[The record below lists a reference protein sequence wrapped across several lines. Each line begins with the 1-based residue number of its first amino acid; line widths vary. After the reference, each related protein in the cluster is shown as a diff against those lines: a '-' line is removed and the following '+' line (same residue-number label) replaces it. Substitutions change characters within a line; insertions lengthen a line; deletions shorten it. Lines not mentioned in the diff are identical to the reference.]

1 MRGYDTQPLVKSL
14 RGFET
19 ASRYLSSGHCVDLGT
34 GKHTSSFISDC
45 QWRVLAISFGETAGE
60 FQRIDRQAGEKTEDP
75 WGPQMY
81 YKNRLF
87 RLPCSSTSIRM
98 GDTE

>member
-1 MRGYDTQPLVKSL
+1 MRGQVTQPLVKSL

-19 ASRYLSSGHCVDLGT
+19 ASRYLSSGYCVDLGT

-45 QWRVLAISFGETAGE
+45 QWRVLAAGE

-81 YKNRLF
+81 YNNRLF
-87 RLPCSSTSIRM
+87 RLPCSCTSIGM